1 MAESYTLTL
10 RVGLVA
16 ETFNRHDGIAR
27 VGRQLITLMGTRSDI
42 ELVLALPEVALQNGD
57 RKLPSNVID
66 VISIPH
72 SGQISQ
78 AAWVRWRLGGE
89 FAKRGAELIHASKH
103 VLPVSRLAGVLTVH
117 DLTLLHDASQFRL
130 AKRVLLP
137 RQYVDSIER
146 ADAIVTHTQAVVAS
160 VASYNAKWGS
170 KSRKVGLPFGGDL
183 FAAPAEAVDEL
194 VDTKFC
200 LAVGDLSPRKN
211 LNALISVWP
220 SVFKQTGMLLVV
232 VGSGGWKSE
241 ETQRAID
248 SLIGQG
254 SARRVVGASDASLRW
269 MYEYATALLY
279 PSREEGY
286 GLPVVEAMTVG
297 TQVIA
302 STDPALVEVANG
314 GAVHLDPDDSQGWHD
329 AILAAARSTAQ
340 HHAPVIPNWIPTVA
354 MVAESLV
361 ESYSDALSASARR

>member
-42 ELVLALPEVALQNGD
+42 ELVLALPEDAAKNRGLG
-57 RKLPSNVID
+57 LPSNVTD

-72 SGQISQ
+72 SGQIAQ

-117 DLTLLHDASQFRL
+117 DLTLLHNARQFRL
-130 AKRVLLP
+130 AKRLLLP
-137 RQYVDSIER
+137 RQYIDSIER
-146 ADAIVTHTQAVVAS
+146 ADAIVTHTEAIVAS
-160 VASYNAKWGS
+160 VALHNAKWGS
-170 KSRKVGLPFGGDL
+170 KSRKVGLPFGGEL
-183 FAAPAEAVDEL
+183 FSAPAESVEDL

-211 LNALISVWP
+211 LDVLISVWP
-220 SVFKQTGMLLVV
+220 SVFEQTGMLLVL

-248 SLIGQG
+248 SLISQG
-254 SARRVVGASDASLRW
+254 SAQRVVGASDASLRW
-269 MYEYATALLY
+269 MYEHATALLY

-286 GLPVVEAMTVG
+286 GLPIVEAMAVG

-314 GAVHLDPDDSQGWHD
+314 GAVHIDPDDSKGWHD
-329 AILAAARSTAQ
+329 AILMAARFTTQ
-340 HHAPVIPNWIPTVA
+340 HHAPVIPSWIPSVA
-354 MVAESLV
+354 MVANSIV
-361 ESYSDALSASARR
+361 ESYSGALSASARG

>member
-1 MAESYTLTL
+1 MTL

-16 ETFNRHDGIAR
+16 ETFDRHDGIAR
-27 VGRQLITLMGTRSDI
+27 FGRQLITLMGTRTDA
-42 ELVLALPEVALQNGD
+42 ELVLALPEAAVKNRDLGLPTNVA
-57 RKLPSNVID
+57 D
-66 VISIPH
+66 VISIPN
-72 SGQISQ
+72 SRQISQ

-89 FAKRGAELIHASKH
+89 FAKRGVEIIHASKH
-103 VLPVSRLAGVLTVH
+103 VLPVSRLGGVLTVH
-117 DLTLLHDASQFRL
+117 DLTLLHNARQFRL

-137 RQYVDSIER
+137 RQYMDSIER
-146 ADAIVTHTQAVVAS
+146 ADGILTHTEAVVSS

-170 KSRKVGLPFGGDL
+170 KSRKVGLPFGGEL

-211 LNALISVWP
+211 LNALIGVWP

-241 ETQRAID
+241 ETLRAID
-248 SLIGQG
+248 SLISQG

-269 MYEYATALLY
+269 MYEHATALLY

-286 GLPVVEAMTVG
+286 GLPIVEALAVG

-314 GAVHLDPDDSQGWHD
+314 SALHLDPDDSQGWHD
-329 AILAAARSTAQ
+329 AIIAAARSTKE
-340 HHAPVIPNWIPTVA
+340 HHSPVVPNWIPTVA
-354 MVAESLV
+354 MVAQITV
-361 ESYSDALSASARR
+361 ESYRDALSASTSRS

>member
-16 ETFNRHDGIAR
+16 ETFNRYDGIAR

-42 ELVLALPEVALQNGD
+42 ELVLALPEVALQSGD

-78 AAWVRWRLGGE
+78 AARVRWRLGGE

-130 AKRVLLP
+130 AKRLLLP

-170 KSRKVGLPFGGDL
+170 KSRKVGLPFGGEL
-183 FAAPAEAVDEL
+183 FDAPAQLVEEL

-211 LNALISVWP
+211 LNALIRVWP

-241 ETQRAID
+241 ETLRAID

-269 MYEYATALLY
+269 MYGNATALLY

-314 GAVHLDPDDSQGWHD
+314 GAVHVDPDDSKGWHD

-340 HHAPVIPNWIPTVA
+340 HHAPVIPSWIPTMA

>member
-1 MAESYTLTL
+1 LTI

-16 ETFNRHDGIAR
+16 ETFDRHDGIAR
-27 VGRQLITLMGTRSDI
+27 VGRQLVTLMGTRADI
-42 ELVLALPEVALQNGD
+42 ELVLALPEAAAKNRELG
-57 RKLPSNVID
+57 LPTNVTD

-103 VLPVSRLAGVLTVH
+103 VLPVSRLPGVLTVH
-117 DLTLLHDASQFRL
+117 DLTLLHNARQFRL
-130 AKRVLLP
+130 AKRLLLP
-137 RQYVDSIER
+137 RQYIDSIER

-160 VASYNAKWGS
+160 VASYNTKWGS
-170 KSRKVGLPFGGDL
+170 KSRKVGLPFGGEL
-183 FAAPAEAVDEL
+183 FSTPAQPVDEL

-211 LNALISVWP
+211 LDALISVWP
-220 SVFKQTGMLLVV
+220 SVFQQTGMLLVV

-241 ETQRAID
+241 ETLRAID

-269 MYEYATALLY
+269 MYEHAAALLY

-286 GLPVVEAMTVG
+286 GLPIVEALAVG

-314 GAVHLDPDDSQGWHD
+314 SALHLDPDDSQGWHD
-329 AILAAARSTAQ
+329 GILAAARSTRT
-340 HHAPVIPNWIPTVA
+340 HHAPVIPSWIPTVA

-361 ESYSDALSASARR
+361 ESYSSALSASTSR